1 MSHQH
6 LAAVWSALQ
15 LRPDID
21 HILRELIGRHTL
33 DVSLCGTDGQR
44 LRTVSFQYVVS
55 IKAIF
60 DLQRTYLQS
69 SNPKFESR
77 SALLQH
83 DLLFLAIMHL
93 LGVKAESFS
102 YRRDLPDHR
111 KYCSFLAQVLLSGLR
126 TLLLQRQCLSPEEH
140 RMLLDRFDEVW
151 KDEQLDSVDHFV
163 IKWLCRQIIQ
173 ELPKDLADS
182 MYAQPAC
189 GMVEL
194 PDFFDKL
201 VRFSNQRSA
210 HLHCPNEKQYPVEI
224 YERSFANAA
233 QIATCVSSS
242 SPDWF
247 QNALILYDIYWSTVA
262 ALIQLCVDSR
272 NRQEVHEWTLP
283 DDTLRLKNLN
293 LILTTR
299 LELLDQIYNH
309 DSLRGQS
316 GDEQWPSE
324 QTRSLL
330 LLGIHPSCS
339 QDQCLCFNDDRAT
352 IQNVVRNPLCYVFR
366 TLANSI

>member
-21 HILRELIGRHTL
+21 HILRELIGRHAL
-33 DVSLCGTDGQR
+33 DVTLCGTDGQR

-55 IKAIF
+55 LKAIF

-93 LGVKAESFS
+93 LGIKAESFS
-102 YRRDLPDHR
+102 HRRDLPDHR

-126 TLLLQRQCLSPEEH
+126 ILLLRRQCLSPEEH
-140 RMLLDRFDEVW
+140 RMLLNRFDEVW
-151 KDEQLDSVDHFV
+151 KDEQLDSVDHFI

-173 ELPKDLADS
+173 ELPNDLVDS

-201 VRFSNQRSA
+201 VRLFKAMNANVHSLTKSSIPWKYTRGLWRT
-210 HLHCPNEKQYPVEI
+210 LHKLQHV
-224 YERSFANAA
+224 
-233 QIATCVSSS
+233 
-242 SPDWF
+242 
-247 QNALILYDIYWSTVA
+247 
-262 ALIQLCVDSR
+262 
-272 NRQEVHEWTLP
+272 
-283 DDTLRLKNLN
+283 
-293 LILTTR
+293 
-299 LELLDQIYNH
+299 
-309 DSLRGQS
+309 SLR
-316 GDEQWPSE
+316 
-324 QTRSLL
+324 
-330 LLGIHPSCS
+330 
-339 QDQCLCFNDDRAT
+339 A
-352 IQNVVRNPLCYVFR
+352 PLIGFKMP
-366 TLANSI
+366 